1 MAQGSFL
8 TSISHKSLAE
18 AFFTIGGR
26 FISIFLVIGATKFL
40 TTFLS
45 EADYGTLA
53 LYNITATLPNLLFF
67 APLGQGIGRY
77 YPIAQEK
84 AELPQFD
91 RQFTQLFRSGSAIAG
106 FAGLM
111 SAVVCFCAGSFHWAI
126 ASLLI
131 AALSVLNAYNAYCYG
146 LQNAARQR
154 ILALGLET
162 GDRVLQQGL
171 AILLLWLV
179 LGDPL
184 MALAGYAGSAMLFW
198 FINQHYYLKTFP
210 ETGQRPPPESL
221 GHSESAVHYGRD
233 ILRYAWPFMLFGAFT
248 WAQTASDR
256 WALELLCSTESVGQ
270 YAVLNQIGF
279 QSLSLLIGSISY
291 FLIPILY
298 NRAGSLEQAGQ
309 FREANRLNNW
319 YLCFN
324 AVLTMGLC
332 SVFWF
337 FGAGVVRLLSAEK
350 YVPIA
355 SLLPI
360 MALAGGLFNFGQTYS
375 MRFMFGLQ
383 TQQLLY
389 PKIGAA
395 LIGVCLNFYAVSHYG
410 LVGLVWAAVIGQ
422 MIYLIFLLTAW
433 QFLPK
438 SHLRSSI

>member
-1 MAQGSFL
+1 
-8 TSISHKSLAE
+8 
-18 AFFTIGGR
+18 
-26 FISIFLVIGATKFL
+26 
-40 TTFLS
+40 
-45 EADYGTLA
+45 
-53 LYNITATLPNLLFF
+53 
-67 APLGQGIGRY
+67 
-77 YPIAQEK
+77 
-84 AELPQFD
+84 
-91 RQFTQLFRSGSAIAG
+91 
-106 FAGLM
+106 
-111 SAVVCFCAGSFHWAI
+111 
-126 ASLLI
+126 
-131 AALSVLNAYNAYCYG
+131 
-146 LQNAARQR
+146 
-154 ILALGLET
+154 
-162 GDRVLQQGL
+162 
-171 AILLLWLV
+171 
-179 LGDPL
+179 
-184 MALAGYAGSAMLFW
+184 
-198 FINQHYYLKTFP
+198 
-210 ETGQRPPPESL
+210 
-221 GHSESAVHYGRD
+221 
-233 ILRYAWPFMLFGAFT
+233 MLFGAFT